1 MDIER
6 LQQSIQAQFLVLETL
21 QQLVTG
27 LSEALQMQGDDESS
41 FLDDLDDQDEVN
53 EDSAADPTVMDPL
66 SSVTHPL

>member
-66 SSVTHPL
+66 SSGTHPL

>member
-6 LQQSIQAQFLVLETL
+6 LQQSIQAQFLVLEML

-53 EDSAADPTVMDPL
+53 EDSAADPMVMDPL